1 MRRTVRRSSVFAVTL
16 LMAVVGMVTLTGSAA
31 SARPLNN
38 RVTQTAFIW
47 NCPTGTPGC
56 SAVQTR
62 VGDVRTADPMTD
74 VCRVTIAGVAKNL
87 IYNRTARAGASL
99 RTGFLYRSN
108 LQSPNLQQDSCVS
121 GGSFNNVPGN
131 TPQRLCPH
139 PNCGGVATATSGQ
152 QLREFCSVDDEIGN
166 IWHLTVALSTTTG
179 PLTAG
184 FINRDDLNNA
194 TNLQFDCHNLI

>member
-1 MRRTVRRSSVFAVTL
+1 MRRTLRRGAVLAVTL
-16 LMAVVGMVTLTGSAA
+16 VLTVVGTVGLTGSAA
-31 SARPLNN
+31 SARPLDN
-38 RVTQTAFIW
+38 RVTRTAYIW

-62 VGDVRTADPMTD
+62 VGDVRTGDPMTD
-74 VCRVTIAGVAKNL
+74 VCRVTVAGVAKNL
-87 IYNRTARAGASL
+87 IYNRTTRTGASL
-99 RTGFLYRSN
+99 RTGFLYREN
-108 LQSPNLQQDSCVS
+108 LRSPAAQGDSCVT
-121 GGSFNNVPGN
+121 GGTFNNVPAN

-139 PNCGGVATATSGQ
+139 PNCGGVATATRSQ
-152 QLREFCSVDDEIGN
+152 QLREFCSVEDEFGN

-194 TNLQFDCHNLI
+194 TTLQFDCHNLF